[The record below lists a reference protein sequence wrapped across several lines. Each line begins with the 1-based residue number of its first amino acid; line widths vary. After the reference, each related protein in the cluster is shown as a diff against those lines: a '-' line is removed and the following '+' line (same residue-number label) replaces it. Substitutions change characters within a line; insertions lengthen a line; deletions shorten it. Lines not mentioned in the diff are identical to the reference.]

1 VAKFRVAT
9 CYLPNNQSFPAS
21 SILAI
26 WGQNDA
32 NAWYYPL
39 PHTMQNIENKEEEK
53 VFLRKI
59 FHPKE
64 LDVKI
69 LIRKELRRKMRPIL
83 ELQWEEVVAK

>member
-1 VAKFRVAT
+1 
-9 CYLPNNQSFPAS
+9 
-21 SILAI
+21 
-26 WGQNDA
+26 
-32 NAWYYPL
+32 
-39 PHTMQNIENKEEEK
+39 MQNIENKEEEK